1 MKYVLFAALS
11 LASVYASAQESVS
24 SVSDTQVSAQT
35 QRYNQHKGLDVSK
48 VISSTTAQD
57 VQKVDGPV
65 NAQLVYLDSAGVKHT
80 LDYTIQG
87 YGRQNG

>member
-1 MKYVLFAALS
+1 
-11 LASVYASAQESVS
+11 
-24 SVSDTQVSAQT
+24 
-35 QRYNQHKGLDVSK
+35 VSK